1 MWARPAP
8 FREVFKPT
16 APVRIS
22 SIVEA
27 NEAGPHPPAVC
38 GPGVET
44 RRQAQLDPTALSVL
58 AMLLPA
64 DWTFC
69 PWELACS

>member
-1 MWARPAP
+1 VLPRLW
-8 FREVFKPT
+8 
-16 APVRIS
+16 S
-22 SIVEA
+22 W
-27 NEAGPHPPAVC
+27 
-38 GPGVET
+38 
-44 RRQAQLDPTALSVL
+44 RQAQLDPTALSVL

>member
-1 MWARPAP
+1 MHGNRRTRQHTDGWCAA
-8 FREVFKPT
+8 
-16 APVRIS
+16 APV
-22 SIVEA
+22 VE
-27 NEAGPHPPAVC
+27 
-38 GPGVET
+38 
-44 RRQAQLDPTALSVL
+44 RQAQLDPTALSVL